1 MELIRK
7 DLDFEIKAVGD
18 PQDRVLEFV
27 GSTAQVD
34 RYGDVIEV
42 EGWDLKNYKK
52 NPVFLWAHDYRQP
65 PVGKAVQV
73 GKTDQGLLF
82 QVKFATAE
90 EYPFADTVYKLY
102 LGGYL
107 RATSVGFQDLAR
119 EPITDKEGKQVGWR
133 FKKQELYELS
143 AVPVPANPN
152 ALIMAVQKGVVSPRE
167 VEDFTG
173 VPFEVDL
180 SQAEKHGTS
189 EPQEFDKPNEDD
201 LQSTLLAMAGLLEDL
216 TVKIDALAAQIAEL
230 RSPHNDHAQLKA
242 LIIETLEEFVTCR
255 AVAPDY
261 YSLALNPGPGPEG
274 GRPAGEPDLKEIL
287 SATQNLHRRITKGE

>member
-18 PQDRVLEFV
+18 PHDRVLEFV

-65 PVGKAVQV
+65 PVGKALKVA
-73 GKTDQGLLF
+73 KTDQGLMF

-90 EYPFADTVYKLY
+90 EYPFADTIYKLY

-167 VEDFTG
+167 VEDLTG

-180 SQAEKHGTS
+180 NRAERHGTKDPAGVDQP
-189 EPQEFDKPNEDD
+189 ED
-201 LQSTLLAMAGLLEDL
+201 LQSTLLALTGLLEDL
-216 TVKIDALAAQIAEL
+216 KVKIDALMTGIAEL
-230 RSPHNDHAQLKA
+230 GSPHDDHAQLKEV
-242 LIIETLEEFVTCR
+242 IMETLEEFVKCR
-255 AVAPDY
+255 AATPDY

-274 GRPAGEPDLKEIL
+274 GRPAGEPDLKKIL